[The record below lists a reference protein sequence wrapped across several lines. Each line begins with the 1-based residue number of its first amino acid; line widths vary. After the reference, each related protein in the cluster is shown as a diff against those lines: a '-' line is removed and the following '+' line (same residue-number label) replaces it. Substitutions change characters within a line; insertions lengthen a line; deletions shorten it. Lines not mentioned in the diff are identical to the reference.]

1 LTAVDRR
8 AAGRDVTR
16 IGIRAGVRHLLVP
29 DVVQMAWQLTA
40 YDTAY
45 QNAQTVLT
53 MAPMRASCGACG
65 QAFETDDTLAICPCC
80 AEMGARLEGGDEFV
94 LEWVEYAGVGVDKA
108 GEALSAPGH
117 DHGLDTNPFEH
128 FDHYEHG
135 SR

>member
-1 LTAVDRR
+1 
-8 AAGRDVTR
+8 VTR

-45 QNAQTVLT
+45 QNAETVVT
-53 MAPMRASCGACG
+53 QAPMRASCEGCG
-65 QAFETDDTLAICPCC
+65 QRFVTDDTLAVCPGC

-94 LEWVEYAGVGVDKA
+94 LEWVEYAEIGLDRA

-117 DHGLDTNPFEH
+117 DHGLEANPCEH
-128 FDHYEHG
+128 FDHYDSELGMVNHTNKG
-135 SR
+135 G